1 MILNTFNDTIPTAK
15 RIVDTIIAIP
25 TNVKLNII
33 IDAILLSMNL
43 INFFT

>member
-1 MILNTFNDTIPTAK
+1 MILNTFNDTFPTAK
-15 RIVDTIIAIP
+15 RIVGTIIAIP